1 MNTRI
6 LLLVVFTAGVSSG
19 WFAKAWFGSLSG
31 IVTDRYP
38 ESSINSPLT
47 SIPSTTNLQNNP
59 DIVSL
64 DTTRTVNT
72 EVQLS
77 NNTRSVNQNIVDL
90 TPQSSPQLS
99 VESSPG
105 STIYSRFQR
114 LLSERLY
121 DDAMFLYQE
130 QVRQNDRSATQLK
143 RLLLDQL
150 QTLSKNRDSSDF
162 SELIQSYLSVYYDDI
177 DVLLMQA
184 DFNRANGR
192 YYEVVDI
199 YLLAKTYA
207 YAEVD
212 QQNLLARF
220 DEFIKQ
226 IDNSYTSQQNWVPL
240 INLYLHINASG
251 LTSSTYQYRQAIAY
265 LRSGD
270 EYFAVEQLQQLL
282 NDSLVGESAA
292 IALNNL
298 ADNSFT
304 GSVEPIIAADN
315 FTWEGADAIELQKVG
330 NQFLAN
336 ATINREDSINLLI
349 DTGASLTT
357 LSRASFDSL
366 ISYGDAVEQDR
377 RRFRTAGGVTTGTV
391 YTVSEFSLGP
401 YLLNDTQIA
410 VLDFTMKPG
419 VDGLLGMNVLGQFR
433 FQIDQENTRLLLS
446 RE

>member
-1 MNTRI
+1 M
-6 LLLVVFTAGVSSG
+6 
-19 WFAKAWFGSLSG
+19 
-31 IVTDRYP
+31 
-38 ESSINSPLT
+38 
-47 SIPSTTNLQNNP
+47 
-59 DIVSL
+59 
-64 DTTRTVNT
+64 
-72 EVQLS
+72 
-77 NNTRSVNQNIVDL
+77 
-90 TPQSSPQLS
+90 
-99 VESSPG
+99 
-105 STIYSRFQR
+105 
-114 LLSERLY
+114 
-121 DDAMFLYQE
+121 
-130 QVRQNDRSATQLK
+130 
-143 RLLLDQL
+143 
-150 QTLSKNRDSSDF
+150 
-162 SELIQSYLSVYYDDI
+162 
-177 DVLLMQA
+177 
-184 DFNRANGR
+184 
-192 YYEVVDI
+192 
-199 YLLAKTYA
+199 
-207 YAEVD
+207 
-212 QQNLLARF
+212 
-220 DEFIKQ
+220 
-226 IDNSYTSQQNWVPL
+226 PL

-304 GSVEPIIAADN
+304 GSVEPIIAASN
-315 FTWEGADAIELQKVG
+315 FTWEGAEAIELQKVG

-336 ATINREDSINLLI
+336 ATINREDSISLLI

-391 YTVSEFSLGP
+391 YTVSEFRLGP

-433 FQIDQENTRLLLS
+433 FQIDQENARLLLN
-446 RE
+446 RQ